1 MMDSLFDIS
10 NDELCRIYI
19 DIIKLIEL
27 DLIGKTNKKKV
38 MTRSTMVQKDWKI
51 DRK

>member
-27 DLIGKTNKKKV
+27 DLIGKTNKKEGYDTINDGTK
-38 MTRSTMVQKDWKI
+38 RLKN
-51 DRK
+51 R